1 MNYRFRL
8 IFILLMIPLIRLH
21 GADTL
26 RITIRQADSLF
37 LASNYT
43 LLASSMNIKAQE
55 AQVLQAKLY
64 PNPIFTADV
73 NAYDFENE
81 KAFHV
86 GSTGQKFFQLEQL
99 ILLGGKRKAEIDLAK
114 TNAAIASLE
123 FENLVRNLKYELHS
137 SMYALTQQMFL
148 LNKYDTQLD
157 LLDTILNAYNVQSK
171 KGNIPMKDVI
181 RLKGVYLNL
190 NNDRAELFQYYLTEL
205 AQVQTILQ
213 TDQVVVPVITD
224 GDLETIIKL
233 IAREDLHSTALAN
246 RPDYLISE
254 QDKIAADQYFKLQK
268 RMAIPDINAFAN
280 YDQRSG
286 AFNNQVNIGLSI
298 PLPLWNRN
306 KGNIKT
312 AQYQIEQAQYTQ
324 EGLKVGIV
332 TNINNQ
338 YALYNQT
345 ISEYRK
351 AQNLYDDDF
360 ELTLKGMSDNFQKQ
374 NVSVLEFVDFF
385 ESYNNSLAE
394 VARIKIQLAES
405 AELLN
410 LIIGKE
416 VF

>member
-8 IFILLMIPLIRLH
+8 ICIFLMIPFIRSN

-37 LASNYT
+37 LASNYA

-73 NAYDFENE
+73 NAYDFQND

-99 ILLGGKRKAEIDLAK
+99 ILLGGKRKAEIELAK
-114 TNAAIASLE
+114 TNSTIASLE

-137 SMYALTQQMFL
+137 SMYALTQQAFL
-148 LNKYDTQLD
+148 LNKYDTQLA
-157 LLDTILNAYNVQSK
+157 LLDTILSAYNIQTK

-224 GDLETIIKL
+224 SDLETIIKL
-233 IAREDLHSTALAN
+233 FAKEELHNTALTN

-286 AFNNQVNIGLSI
+286 AFDNQFNVGFSI

-312 AQYQIEQAQYTQ
+312 AQFQIEQAQYTQ
-324 EGLKVGIV
+324 EGLKVQIV

>member
-8 IFILLMIPLIRLH
+8 ICIFLMIPFIRSN

-37 LASNYT
+37 LASNYA

-73 NAYDFENE
+73 NAYDFQND

-99 ILLGGKRKAEIDLAK
+99 ILLGGKRKAEIELAK
-114 TNAAIASLE
+114 TNSKIASLE

-137 SMYALTQQMFL
+137 SMYALTQQAFL
-148 LNKYDTQLD
+148 LNKYDTQLA
-157 LLDTILNAYNVQSK
+157 LLDTILSAYNIQTK

-224 GDLETIIKL
+224 SDLETIIKL
-233 IAREDLHSTALAN
+233 FAKEELHNTALTN

-286 AFNNQVNIGLSI
+286 AFDNQFNVGFSI

-312 AQYQIEQAQYTQ
+312 AQFQIEQAQYTQ
-324 EGLKVGIV
+324 EGLKVQIV